1 MQCLVYQ
8 TTRLG
13 SKLKKR
19 RNAEKRKILFCPIYA
34 HCVCL
39 SVSSQRR
46 STRVELT
53 DGNDGKHNKPTG
65 ILCVCHKSERQSRM
79 YDSYSNI
86 MQKLHVVKIQI
97 QHNILKNVPFL
108 KWQSYTE
115 TQNTFR
121 AAVHVKWALM
131 TAHKPRANSQKHSQT
146 YRQKLIYMR
155 AFMLKLMSQHQLLN
169 VWRGRWLASRLLR
182 SACLFTV
189 LKGIYLEM

>member
-19 RNAEKRKILFCPIYA
+19 RNAEKRKILFCPIHA

-115 TQNTFR
+115 TQTHLEQLYMLNELSWQLISPEQTL
-121 AAVHVKWALM
+121 KDI
-131 TAHKPRANSQKHSQT
+131 HKHTDKSWST
-146 YRQKLIYMR
+146 C
-155 AFMLKLMSQHQLLN
+155 
-169 VWRGRWLASRLLR
+169 VR
-182 SACLFTV
+182 SC
-189 LKGIYLEM
+189 